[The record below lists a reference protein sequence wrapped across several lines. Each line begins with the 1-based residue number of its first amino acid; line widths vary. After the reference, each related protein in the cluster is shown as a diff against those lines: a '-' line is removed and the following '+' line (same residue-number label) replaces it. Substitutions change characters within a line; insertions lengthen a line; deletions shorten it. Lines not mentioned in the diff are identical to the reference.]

1 MGAIVH
7 AMEHLALWFER
18 RPEDRARAGD
28 VEFLHAVV
36 NETLRLHSAN
46 PAEVRRAVE
55 DVRLSGGTT
64 IRAGQYV
71 ALRTGVANRDA
82 SVFGRDA
89 AEFDPRRTIP
99 PGVSRYG
106 LAFGAGPHMCY
117 GVPVALG
124 DEGTDGS
131 LVLVVKRLLEAGV
144 RKDADRPA
152 RYRPGIAYA
161 DLRGWESYPVVLT

>member
-1 MGAIVH
+1 MPRISQ
-7 AMEHLALWFER
+7 
-18 RPEDRARAGD
+18 RP
-28 VEFLHAVV
+28 
-36 NETLRLHSAN
+36 LRMTA
-46 PAEVRRAVE
+46 
-55 DVRLSGGTT
+55 

-106 LAFGAGPHMCY
+106 LAFGAGPHRCY
-117 GVPVALG
+117 GVPVAMG

-152 RYRPGIAYA
+152 RHRPGIAYA